1 MVVNL
6 GDIIFM
12 YNHRYYKAQ
21 GAVKFCSSS
30 KLFRSSMLN
39 YVDAYQNFL
48 EHDLKAPLYQPVE
61 IGESCVKHIEG
72 FCYFDCNISILVE

>member
-6 GDIIFM
+6 GDIIFT

-48 EHDLKAPLYQPVE
+48 EHDLKAPLYQSVE
-61 IGESCVKHIEG
+61 IGVSCVKHIEG